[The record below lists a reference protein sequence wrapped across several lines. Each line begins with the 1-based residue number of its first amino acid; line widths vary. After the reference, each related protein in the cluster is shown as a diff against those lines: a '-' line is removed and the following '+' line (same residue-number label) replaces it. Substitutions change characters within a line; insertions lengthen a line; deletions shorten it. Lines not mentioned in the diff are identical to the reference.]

1 MVDDP
6 RDDELAA
13 RLAVEPLDELTRR
26 RLVARAMS
34 ESEVDAAPASPTGPS
49 VRRLR
54 WLVAAAAAL
63 LVVVLGSVAILRN
76 NGSNDATVASRDRT
90 RVVTGSTVDPQQ
102 KGAAA
107 PNAEAAAG
115 SSADSAFGST
125 GIALGDFGDLS
136 KAAARTRVL
145 AAIDAANLQSPSGI
159 TEGIDRSACRDPDS
173 DPVLATATGT
183 YAGRPARV
191 LVTEA
196 GEGRRVL
203 LLISDPC
210 EVRQLR

>member
-34 ESEVDAAPASPTGPS
+34 ESEVDAAPASATGPS

-102 KGAAA
+102 KSTEA
-107 PNAEAAAG
+107 PSAESAAG
-115 SSADSAFGST
+115 SSVDSAFGST

-145 AAIDAANLQSPSGI
+145 TAIDAANLQSPSGI
-159 TEGIDRSACRDPDS
+159 TGGIDRSACRDPDS
-173 DPVLATATGT
+173 NPVLATATGT

-191 LVTEA
+191 LVTED